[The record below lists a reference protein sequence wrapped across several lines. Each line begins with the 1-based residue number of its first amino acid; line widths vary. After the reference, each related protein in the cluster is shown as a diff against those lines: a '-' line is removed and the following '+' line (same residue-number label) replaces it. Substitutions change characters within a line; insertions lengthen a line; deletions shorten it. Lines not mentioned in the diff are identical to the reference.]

1 MKLNNSSQL
10 EIGDFKLVVHHFVVV
25 KRSIKKV
32 KYRLL
37 DTTNKERPARE
48 TKACIINQF
57 GLMLEMPLLFK
68 IQ

>member
-1 MKLNNSSQL
+1 MKLNNY
-10 EIGDFKLVVHHFVVV
+10 KLVVHHFDVV
-25 KRSIKKV
+25 KRNIKKV

-48 TKACIINQF
+48 TKGCIINKF
-57 GLMLEMPLLFK
+57 GLMLEMTLLFK